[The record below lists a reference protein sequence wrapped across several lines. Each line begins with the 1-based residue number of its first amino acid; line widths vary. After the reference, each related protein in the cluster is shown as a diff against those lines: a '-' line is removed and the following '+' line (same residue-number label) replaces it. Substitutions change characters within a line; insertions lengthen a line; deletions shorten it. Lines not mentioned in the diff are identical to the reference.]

1 MIRIQNVY
9 YMLSY
14 AFSNLNEAEA
24 KKYSSEKFEFI
35 DDLFTAIL
43 AKGLAKQIKRGLG
56 KEYLY
61 RTEELIAPKGRIS
74 VSETLKM
81 RAV

>member
-1 MIRIQNVY
+1 MIKVRNVY

-14 AFSNLNEAEA
+14 AFQNLNETEVQN
-24 KKYSSEKFEFI
+24 YSSEKFEFI

-43 AKGLAKQIKRGLG
+43 AKGIAKQVKRGLG

-61 RTEELIAPKGRIS
+61 HTEELAAPKGRIC
-74 VSETLKM
+74 VAGTFKF
-81 RAV
+81 